1 MSVEHPVEARP
12 READKLVELP
22 PCPEVVAEAKRRGV
36 TDVVHF
42 TTLQGVVGVLAARA
56 VKSRARLPE
65 DEYLEHV
72 YQPNARF
79 RKDCAWLDYVNL
91 SIERINDGMFTA
103 SVKWHAAEGN
113 PWVVLS
119 FDPKILAH
127 PGVVFTTTNNIYP
140 SCKRAEKLAG
150 FNQMFMDP
158 VVGRYNERHDR
169 VDKPPQWTTDRQAEV
184 LYPGELSCD
193 YLQRIDVQSEEA
205 VDRIHGALSGLASSE
220 HVHVRHAPEVFQ

>member
-1 MSVEHPVEARP
+1 MSVECPVEARP
-12 READKLVELP
+12 RRSDELVELP
-22 PCPEVVAEAKRRGV
+22 PCPEVVVAARKRGV
-36 TDVVHF
+36 MDVVHF
-42 TTLQGVVGVLAARA
+42 TTLRGAVGVLAARA

-65 DEYLEHV
+65 DKYLEHV
-72 YQPNARF
+72 YQPNTKF

-91 SIERINDGMFTA
+91 SVQRINDWMFTH
-103 SVKWHAAEGN
+103 SVRWHAAEGN

-140 SCKRAEKLAG
+140 SCKRAEGLAG
-150 FNQMFMDP
+150 FNQMFMGS
-158 VVGRYNERHDR
+158 VLGRFDKRHDR
-169 VDKPPQWTTDRQAEV
+169 VGKPLQWPTDRQAEI

-193 YLQRIDVQSEEA
+193 YLQRMDVQSEEA
-205 VDRIHGALSGLASSE
+205 VDTICGALGGLASSE